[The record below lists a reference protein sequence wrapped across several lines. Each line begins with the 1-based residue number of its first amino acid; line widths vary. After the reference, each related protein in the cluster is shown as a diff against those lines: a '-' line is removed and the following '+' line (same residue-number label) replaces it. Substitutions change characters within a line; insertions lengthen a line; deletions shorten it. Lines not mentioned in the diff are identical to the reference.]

1 MILVPFILSFSP
13 IPSLAML
20 TKRPKQCRGYNE
32 NLTCEEFSGRT
43 QRYLGLTTFP
53 IHLPT
58 FSESCQD
65 STTCKL

>member
-1 MILVPFILSFSP
+1 MILVPLILSFSP

-20 TKRPKQCRGYNE
+20 IKRPKQCRGYNE
-32 NLTCEEFSGRT
+32 NLTCEELSGRT
-43 QRYLGLTTFP
+43 RCYLGLTTVP

-58 FSESCQD
+58 FFEFCQD